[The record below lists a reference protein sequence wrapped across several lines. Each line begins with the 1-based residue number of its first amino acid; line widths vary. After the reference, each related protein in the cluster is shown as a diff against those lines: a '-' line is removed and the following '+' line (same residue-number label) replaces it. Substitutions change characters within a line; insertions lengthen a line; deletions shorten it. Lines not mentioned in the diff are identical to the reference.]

1 MCHRAEFDCQ
11 RPRAPQHRL
20 PPWQWPNPNVRHPFF
35 SIAGCYHGKERL
47 HHHNNDF
54 GLFERIIKNLFS
66 CLLVSCMRDHFFL
79 HGKLRDL
86 LPEPNF
92 ARRNQ
97 RVLACVPSKE
107 MIRPRMRCVVFT
119 RFPDLMQQIRRR
131 SFRRA
136 MQIVA
141 EASFFFSR
149 RRYQRAK
156 LGLQHQLL
164 PVARPQ
170 NHGQRH
176 RILRELPIASPFTS
190 APRPLLAAGPLV
202 FFLGHNGGDC
212 TLMAPIGKRNCS
224 LADHRATFRRPCA
237 LRSDCRNSSPYSAPA
252 NKSPVS
258 RRATRD

>member
-1 MCHRAEFDCQ
+1 MILAC
-11 RPRAPQHRL
+11 L
-20 PPWQWPNPNVRHPFF
+20 
-35 SIAGCYHGKERL
+35 KESSRTC
-47 HHHNNDF
+47 F
-54 GLFERIIKNLFS
+54 RVYSSAACGII
-66 CLLVSCMRDHFFL
+66 FFL
-79 HGKLRDL
+79 HVKLRDL

-119 RFPDLMQQIRRR
+119 RFPDFMQQIRRR
-131 SFRRA
+131 PFRRA
-136 MQIVA
+136 MQIVT

-149 RRYQRAK
+149 RCNQRAQ

-164 PVARPQ
+164 PITRPQ

>member
-1 MCHRAEFDCQ
+1 
-11 RPRAPQHRL
+11 
-20 PPWQWPNPNVRHPFF
+20 
-35 SIAGCYHGKERL
+35 
-47 HHHNNDF
+47 
-54 GLFERIIKNLFS
+54 
-66 CLLVSCMRDHFFL
+66 
-79 HGKLRDL
+79 
-86 LPEPNF
+86 
-92 ARRNQ
+92 
-97 RVLACVPSKE
+97 
-107 MIRPRMRCVVFT
+107 MIRPRMGCVVFT
-119 RFPDLMQQIRRR
+119 RFPDFMEQIRRR
-131 SFRRA
+131 PFRRA
-136 MQIVA
+136 MQIVT

-149 RRYQRAK
+149 RCNQRAQ

-164 PVARPQ
+164 PITRPQ

-176 RILRELPIASPFTS
+176 RIPRELLIASRFVS
-190 APRPLLAAGPLV
+190 APYPLLASGPLV